1 MILLLRL
8 LIAHLIAD
16 FLLQPGAWVKDKNE
30 KGIKSLKL
38 FFHVLVVTAL
48 SVVFTLDYFSWQ
60 IPVLIFLF
68 HYLIDLAKIY
78 FMPHKV
84 NQLVWFLLDQVV
96 HILAIALVVA
106 IVSEFLFDWSTI
118 FSSLLSDQT
127 SLVLF
132 LAYLFVIWP
141 TMIIVNLATKR
152 WQNQIKEGLG
162 PSLPDAGKMDWHIR
176 TSTCINVC
184 TDSTISSHR
193 IFNCGQINS
202 SNLGKKRGQCPIA
215 FRVRVDWDFYQ
226 FYDCNFNR
234 TVCQSHALSFSS
246 N

>member
-1 MILLLRL
+1 MVMILLLRL

-30 KGIKSLKL
+30 KGIKSIKL

-162 PSLPDAGKMDWHIR
+162 PSLPDAGKWIGILERVLVLTFVLTAQFQAIGFLIAAKSILRISVKSEDNARLLSEYVLIG
-176 TSTCINVC
+176 TFISF
-184 TDSTISSHR
+184 TIAILTGLFAS
-193 IFNCGQINS
+193 
-202 SNLGKKRGQCPIA
+202 LM
-215 FRVRVDWDFYQ
+215 
-226 FYDCNFNR
+226 
-234 TVCQSHALSFSS
+234 L
-246 N
+246 

>member
-162 PSLPDAGKMDWHIR
+162 PSLPDAGKWIGILERVLVLTFVLTAQFQAIGFLIAAKSILRISVKSEDNARLLSEYVLIG
-176 TSTCINVC
+176 TFISF
-184 TDSTISSHR
+184 TIAILTGLFAS
-193 IFNCGQINS
+193 
-202 SNLGKKRGQCPIA
+202 LM
-215 FRVRVDWDFYQ
+215 
-226 FYDCNFNR
+226 
-234 TVCQSHALSFSS
+234 L
-246 N
+246 

>member
-1 MILLLRL
+1 MVMILLLRL

-162 PSLPDAGKMDWHIR
+162 PSLPDAGKWIGILERVLVLTFVLTAQFQAIGFLIAAKSILRISVKSEDNARLLSEYVLIG
-176 TSTCINVC
+176 TFISF
-184 TDSTISSHR
+184 TIAILTGLFAS
-193 IFNCGQINS
+193 
-202 SNLGKKRGQCPIA
+202 LM
-215 FRVRVDWDFYQ
+215 
-226 FYDCNFNR
+226 
-234 TVCQSHALSFSS
+234 L
-246 N
+246 

>member
-30 KGIKSLKL
+30 KGIKSIKL

-162 PSLPDAGKMDWHIR
+162 PSLPDAGKWIGILERVLVLTFVLTAQFQAIGFLIAAKSILRISVKSEDNARLLSEYVLIG
-176 TSTCINVC
+176 TFISF
-184 TDSTISSHR
+184 TIAILTGLFAS
-193 IFNCGQINS
+193 
-202 SNLGKKRGQCPIA
+202 LM
-215 FRVRVDWDFYQ
+215 
-226 FYDCNFNR
+226 
-234 TVCQSHALSFSS
+234 L
-246 N
+246 

>member
-1 MILLLRL
+1 MVMILLLRL

-30 KGIKSLKL
+30 KGIKSIKL

-84 NQLVWFLLDQVV
+84 NQLDWFLLDQVV

-162 PSLPDAGKMDWHIR
+162 PSLPDAGKWIGILERVLVLTFVLTAQFQAIGFLIAAKSILRISVKSEDNARLLSEYVLIG
-176 TSTCINVC
+176 TFISF
-184 TDSTISSHR
+184 TIAILTGLFAS
-193 IFNCGQINS
+193 
-202 SNLGKKRGQCPIA
+202 LM
-215 FRVRVDWDFYQ
+215 
-226 FYDCNFNR
+226 
-234 TVCQSHALSFSS
+234 L
-246 N
+246 